1 MVGGEVQLFDESEPH
16 KATFIIDS
24 TIGGVAAVYIKQDQQ
39 WRRLSEPLEWMRP
52 YVSFAAL
59 GNSARD
65 EDIH

>member
-1 MVGGEVQLFDESEPH
+1 MVGGELQLFDESEPR
-16 KATFIIDS
+16 KAAFIMDS

-39 WRRLSEPLEWMRP
+39 WRRIAEPLEWMRP
-52 YVSFAAL
+52 YVNFAAL